1 MMWEYFILICHPLAN
16 DFLLCLLKFYLK
28 MYDLVFVVKW
38 CFTGYVKQASNRYGW
53 QTSLKASFFSLLCV
67 LFLAFLYPSLL
78 LPPAPPISQSLR
90 DWPSLS
96 RALRLHSLPFLTL
109 ELSGSY
115 RYTLLHLGLYIL
127 WTSAQDCHKPGRAL
141 PSECIEQKD
150 GGARV
155 QWMPLGHL
163 PSM

>member
-1 MMWEYFILICHPLAN
+1 
-16 DFLLCLLKFYLK
+16 

-96 RALRLHSLPFLTL
+96 RELLGSTVSL
-109 ELSGSY
+109 S
-115 RYTLLHLGLYIL
+115 
-127 WTSAQDCHKPGRAL
+127 
-141 PSECIEQKD
+141 
-150 GGARV
+150 
-155 QWMPLGHL
+155 
-163 PSM
+163 